1 MGVNNL
7 CEEHSRAIVIF
18 CILLVS
24 ISLVSAL
31 IINIR
36 NNHAIEQKAYHDA
49 IRVTTKNEFDHALT
63 GNHTILVTTK
73 LAAKDPVTS
82 DQYLDKDNLIYYEKS
97 HLYTTTVMVPMSDGK
112 NTTMIPQ
119 TQTQV
124 VEDDARTAKSVVIF
138 DHSYST
144 DDFKISKLKQTKS
157 VGDYDYE
164 FVPNGKT
171 VTFLAQTKDGKLSP
185 ISNSKKIKLY
195 PYTQK
200 QFDDY
205 IKNR

>member
-1 MGVNNL
+1 MVVFGIL
-7 CEEHSRAIVIF
+7 IV
-18 CILLVS
+18 L
-24 ISLVSAL
+24 ISVISML
-31 IINIR
+31 IINVR
-36 NNHAIEQKAYHDA
+36 NNHAIERKAYYDA
-49 IRVTTKNEFDHALT
+49 IRVTTKKEFDHALT

-73 LAAKDPVTS
+73 LVAKDPVTS
-82 DQYLDKDNLIYYEKS
+82 DQHLSKDNLIYYEKS
-97 HLYTTTVMVPMSDGK
+97 HLYATTIMAPMSDGK
-112 NTTMIPQ
+112 NTTMVPQ

-124 VEDDARTAKSVVIF
+124 IEDDARTAKNILIF
-138 DHSYST
+138 GHSYSVN
-144 DDFKISKLKQTKS
+144 DFKFSKLKQAKS
-157 VGDYDYE
+157 AGGYDYE
-164 FVPNGKT
+164 FVSANKT